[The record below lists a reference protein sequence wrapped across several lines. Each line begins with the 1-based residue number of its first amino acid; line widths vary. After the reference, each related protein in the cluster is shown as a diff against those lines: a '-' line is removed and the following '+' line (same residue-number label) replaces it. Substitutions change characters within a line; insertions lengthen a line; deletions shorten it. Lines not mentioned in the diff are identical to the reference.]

1 MCGRYA
7 ITTAPEAMRRMFGYP
22 EMPNFPARYNIAPTQ
37 PIPIVRVVE
46 GRREFALVRWGLLPS
61 WVKDPKNFTL
71 LINARGETVN
81 DKPAFKN
88 AMKRRRCLIPADGFY
103 EWKRDGAVK
112 RPYLIRLK
120 GGAPFAFAG
129 LWETWTGPN
138 GEEMDSA
145 AIVTTQA
152 NRALSPIHDR
162 MPAIL
167 TPDAYEMWLDN
178 ANVDAKTAAALLV
191 PAQDELFEA
200 YEIAPL
206 VNRVTNDGPKVQVP
220 FTAPA
225 VSEVPAVTP
234 APKKTARK
242 RNPDEDQTS
251 LF

>member
-1 MCGRYA
+1 
-7 ITTAPEAMRRMFGYP
+7 
-22 EMPNFPARYNIAPTQ
+22 
-37 PIPIVRVVE
+37 
-46 GRREFALVRWGLLPS
+46 
-61 WVKDPKNFTL
+61 
-71 LINARGETVN
+71 
-81 DKPAFKN
+81 
-88 AMKRRRCLIPADGFY
+88 
-103 EWKRDGAVK
+103 
-112 RPYLIRLK
+112 
-120 GGAPFAFAG
+120 
-129 LWETWTGPN
+129 
-138 GEEMDSA
+138 
-145 AIVTTQA
+145 
-152 NRALSPIHDR
+152 
-162 MPAIL
+162 
-167 TPDAYEMWLDN
+167 MWLDN